1 MNKFESEKRIIDMK
15 DIILGKAKKAKE
27 ASVIMQKAGTNKKN
41 EALLAI
47 ADALLENADY
57 ILNENKK
64 DISNAKVNN
73 VRETMIDR
81 LVLTKERIEAMAEGV
96 REVVKLKDPIGEFT
110 GVTTRPNGLSIG
122 QKRVPMGVVG
132 IIYEARP
139 NVTVDAASLTLKTG
153 NACILRG
160 GKEAINSNIALI
172 KIMKTALIKCGLPD
186 GAVEFIEDTTHE
198 SANEMMH
205 LNGYIDVLIP
215 RGSARLIQAVVN
227 NSTVPIIETGS
238 GNCHT
243 YIHSD
248 ADIDMAL
255 SILKNAK
262 VQRPSVCNA
271 CESLVVHKDIAKEF
285 LPKAKKM
292 LEECGVELRGCE
304 KTLEIIDIKKATDE
318 DFYTE
323 YNDLIISVKIVDS
336 SDEAIS
342 HINAHNTKHS
352 ECIVT
357 KSYEEAQKFTNE
369 IDAAC
374 VYVNAS
380 TRFTD
385 GNEFGFGAEI
395 GISTQKLH
403 ARGPMGLEA
412 LTCTKY
418 IILGNGQIR

>member
-1 MNKFESEKRIIDMK
+1 MNS
-15 DIILGKAKKAKE
+15 IILQKAKNAKKA
-27 ASVIMQKAGTNKKN
+27 SVILQKLSTNKKN
-41 EALLAI
+41 EALEEI
-47 ADALLENADY
+47 AKALCENADY
-57 ILNENKK
+57 ILAENKK
-64 DISNAKVNN
+64 DISNAENN
-73 VRETMIDR
+73 GIKKAMIDR
-81 LVLTKERIEAMAEGV
+81 LLLTKERIEAMADGV
-96 REVVKLKDPIGEFT
+96 REVIDLKDPIGEFT
-110 GVTTRPNGLSIG
+110 GAITRPNGLLISE
-122 QKRVPMGVVG
+122 KRVPLGVVG

-139 NVTVDAASLTLKTG
+139 NVTVDAAALTLKTG

-160 GKEAINSNIALI
+160 GKEAINSNIALV
-172 KIMKTALIKCGLPD
+172 KIMKDALKRCNLPED
-186 GAVEFIEDTTHE
+186 AIGAIEFIEDTTHE

-243 YIHSD
+243 YVNND

-255 SILKNAK
+255 EILKNAK

-271 CESLVVHKDIAKEF
+271 CESLVVHKDIAKDF
-285 LPKAKKM
+285 LPKAKEM
-292 LEECGVELRGCE
+292 LEECNVEIRGCE
-304 KTLEIIDIKKATDE
+304 ETLKIIDVKKATDE

-323 YNDLIISVKIVDS
+323 YNDLIISVKIVDNT
-336 SDEAIS
+336 DEAIA
-342 HINAHNTKHS
+342 HINSHNTKHS
-352 ECIVT
+352 ESIVT

-403 ARGPMGLEA
+403 KRGPMGLEA

>member
-1 MNKFESEKRIIDMK
+1 MK
-15 DIILGKAKKAKE
+15 NIILEKAKNAKKA
-27 ASVIMQKAGTNKKN
+27 SVILQKLSTNKKN
-41 EALLAI
+41 EALEEI
-47 ADALLENADY
+47 AKALCENADY
-57 ILNENKK
+57 ILAENKK
-64 DISNAKVNN
+64 DISNAENN
-73 VRETMIDR
+73 GIKKAMIDR
-81 LVLTKERIEAMAEGV
+81 LLLTKERIEAIADGV
-96 REVVKLKDPIGEFT
+96 REVIDLKDPIGEFT
-110 GVTTRPNGLSIG
+110 GAITRPNGLLISE
-122 QKRVPMGVVG
+122 KRVPLGVVG

-139 NVTVDAASLTLKTG
+139 NVTVDAAALTLKTG

-160 GKEAINSNIALI
+160 GKEAINSNIALV
-172 KIMKTALIKCGLPD
+172 KIMKDALRKCHLPED
-186 GAVEFIEDTTHE
+186 AIGAIEFIEDTTHE

-243 YIHSD
+243 YVNND

-255 SILKNAK
+255 EILKNAK

-271 CESLVVHKDIAKEF
+271 CESLVVHKDIAKDF

-292 LEECGVELRGCE
+292 LEDCNVEIRGCE
-304 KTLEIIDIKKATDE
+304 ETLKIIDVKKATDE

-323 YNDLIISVKIVDS
+323 YNDLIISVKIVDNT
-336 SDEAIS
+336 DKAIE
-342 HINAHNTKHS
+342 HINSHNTKHS

-403 ARGPMGLEA
+403 KRGPMGLEA

>member
-1 MNKFESEKRIIDMK
+1 MNDKLLKIAEN
-15 DIILGKAKKAKE
+15 AKKASFLTKN
-27 ASVIMQKAGTNKKN
+27 ASQTAKN
-41 EALLAI
+41 EVLKKI
-47 ADALLENADY
+47 ADFLENESEY
-57 ILNENKK
+57 ILSENEK
-64 DISNAKVNN
+64 DLMNAEENGVKRV
-73 VRETMIDR
+73 MLDR
-81 LVLTKERIEAMAEGV
+81 LRLNKDRIKGIADGI
-96 REVVKLKDPIGEFT
+96 REVAKLKDPIGEIL
-110 GVTTRPNGLSIG
+110 GMEKRPNGLLIG
-122 QKRVPMGVVG
+122 RKRVPLGVVG
-132 IIYEARP
+132 VIYEARP
-139 NVTVDAASLTLKTG
+139 NVTADVASLTLKTG
-153 NACILRG
+153 NSVILRG
-160 GKEAINSNIALI
+160 GKEALNSNRAIVTVMKKALEECDFP
-172 KIMKTALIKCGLPD
+172 T
-186 GAVEFIEDTTHE
+186 GAIEFIEDTSRET
-198 SANEMMH
+198 AKEMMR

-215 RGSARLIQAVVN
+215 RGSAGLIKSVVE

-238 GNCHT
+238 GNCHV
-243 YIHSD
+243 YIHKD

-255 SILKNAK
+255 EILKNAK

-285 LPKAKKM
+285 LPSAKKM
-292 LEECGVELRGCE
+292 LEELNVEMRGCGE
-304 KTLEIIDIKKATDE
+304 TLKIIDIKKATDE

-323 YNDLIISVKIVDS
+323 YNDLIISVKIVNDI
-336 SDEAIS
+336 DEAIF
-342 HINAHNTKHS
+342 HINTHNTKHS

-357 KSYEEAQKFTNE
+357 KSYEASQKFLDE

-418 IILGNGQIR
+418 IIYGNGQTRQ

>member
-1 MNKFESEKRIIDMK
+1 MK
-15 DIILGKAKKAKE
+15 DIILQKAKKAKE
-27 ASVIMQKAGTNKKN
+27 ASVIMQKTSTNKKN
-41 EALLAI
+41 EALLSI
-47 ADALLENADY
+47 SDALLKNIAY
-57 ILNENKK
+57 ILDENKK
-64 DISNAKVNN
+64 DISNAEKNGIKK
-73 VRETMIDR
+73 TMIDR
-81 LVLTKERIEAMAEGV
+81 LLLTKERIEAMAEGV
-96 REVVKLKDPIGEFT
+96 KEVVKLKDPIGEFT
-110 GVTTRPNGLSIG
+110 GAVTRPNGLLISE
-122 QKRVPMGVVG
+122 KRVPLGVVG

-153 NACILRG
+153 NACLLRG

-172 KIMKTALIKCGLPD
+172 KIMKEALVKCNLPD
-186 GAVEFIEDTTHE
+186 GAIEFIEDTTHE

-205 LNGYIDVLIP
+205 LNGYLDVLIP

-243 YIHSD
+243 YVNND

-262 VQRPSVCNA
+262 TQRPSVCNA
-271 CESLVVHKDIAKEF
+271 CESLVVNKDIAKEF
-285 LPKAKKM
+285 LPKAKAL
-292 LEECGVELRGCE
+292 LEECNVEIRGCE
-304 KTLEIIDIKKATDE
+304 KTLEIIDVNKATEE

-323 YNDLIISVKIVDS
+323 YNDLIISVKIVDNT
-336 SDEAIS
+336 DEAIA
-342 HINAHNTKHS
+342 HINTHNTKHS

-357 KSYEEAQKFTNE
+357 RSYEEAQKFTNE

-403 ARGPMGLEA
+403 QRGPMGLEA

>member
-1 MNKFESEKRIIDMK
+1 MNS
-15 DIILGKAKKAKE
+15 IILQKAKNAKKA
-27 ASVIMQKAGTNKKN
+27 SVILQKLSTNKKN
-41 EALLAI
+41 EALEEI
-47 ADALLENADY
+47 AKALCENADY
-57 ILNENKK
+57 ILAENKK
-64 DISNAKVNN
+64 DISNAENN
-73 VRETMIDR
+73 GIKKAMIDR
-81 LVLTKERIEAMAEGV
+81 LLLTKERIEAMADGV
-96 REVVKLKDPIGEFT
+96 REVIDLKDPIGEFT
-110 GVTTRPNGLSIG
+110 GAITRPNGLLISE
-122 QKRVPMGVVG
+122 KRVPLGVVG

-139 NVTVDAASLTLKTG
+139 NVTVDAAALTLKTG

-160 GKEAINSNIALI
+160 GKEAINSNIALV
-172 KIMKTALIKCGLPD
+172 KIMKDALRKCNLPED
-186 GAVEFIEDTTHE
+186 AIGAIEFIEDTTHE

-243 YIHSD
+243 YVNND

-255 SILKNAK
+255 EILKNAK

-271 CESLVVHKDIAKEF
+271 CESLLVHKDIAKDF

-292 LEECGVELRGCE
+292 LEDCNVEIRGCE
-304 KTLEIIDIKKATDE
+304 ETLKIIDVKKATDE

-323 YNDLIISVKIVDS
+323 YNDLIISVKIVDNT
-336 SDEAIS
+336 DKAIE
-342 HINAHNTKHS
+342 HINSHNTKHS

-403 ARGPMGLEA
+403 KRGPMGLEA

>member
-1 MNKFESEKRIIDMK
+1 MK
-15 DIILGKAKKAKE
+15 NIILEKAKNAKKA
-27 ASVIMQKAGTNKKN
+27 SVIIEKLSTNKKN
-41 EALLAI
+41 EVLEEIAKALC
-47 ADALLENADY
+47 ENADY
-57 ILNENKK
+57 ILAENKK
-64 DISNAKVNN
+64 DILNAENN
-73 VRETMIDR
+73 GIKKAMIDR
-81 LVLTKERIEAMAEGV
+81 LLLTKERIEAMADGV
-96 REVVKLKDPIGEFT
+96 REVIELKDPIGEFT
-110 GVTTRPNGLSIG
+110 GAKTRPNGLLISE
-122 QKRVPMGVVG
+122 KRVPLGVVG

-139 NVTVDAASLTLKTG
+139 NVTVDAAALTLKTG

-160 GKEAINSNIALI
+160 GKEAINSNIALV
-172 KIMKTALIKCGLPD
+172 KIMKDALKKCNLPD
-186 GAVEFIEDTTHE
+186 GAIGAIEFIEDTTHE

-215 RGSARLIQAVVN
+215 RGSARLIEAVVN

-243 YIHSD
+243 YVNND

-255 SILKNAK
+255 EILKNAK

-271 CESLVVHKDIAKEF
+271 CESLVVHKDIAKDF
-285 LPKAKKM
+285 LPKAKEM
-292 LEECGVELRGCE
+292 LEECNVEIRGCE
-304 KTLEIIDIKKATDE
+304 ETLKIIDVKRATDE

-323 YNDLIISVKIVDS
+323 YNDLIISVKIVDNT
-336 SDEAIS
+336 DEAIA
-342 HINAHNTKHS
+342 HINSHNTKHS

-403 ARGPMGLEA
+403 KRGPMGLEA

>member
-1 MNKFESEKRIIDMK
+1 MK
-15 DIILGKAKKAKE
+15 NIILEKAKNAKA
-27 ASVIMQKAGTNKKN
+27 SSIIMQKLSTNKKN
-41 EALLAI
+41 EALAAI
-47 ADALLENADY
+47 ADALLKNTDY
-57 ILNENKK
+57 ILEENKK
-64 DISNAKVNN
+64 DISNAEKNGIKKA
-73 VRETMIDR
+73 MIDR
-81 LVLTKERIEAMAEGV
+81 LLLTKERIEAMADGV
-96 REVVKLKDPIGEFT
+96 REVIKLKDPIGEFT
-110 GVTTRPNGLSIG
+110 GAKTRPNGLLISE
-122 QKRVPMGVVG
+122 KRVPLGVVG

-139 NVTVDAASLTLKTG
+139 NVTVDAASLALKTG
-153 NACILRG
+153 NSCILRG

-172 KIMKTALIKCGLPD
+172 KIMKDALTKCGLPD
-186 GAVEFIEDTTHE
+186 GAIEFIEDTTHE

-215 RGSARLIQAVVN
+215 RGSARLIEAVVN

-243 YIHSD
+243 YVNND

-271 CESLVVHKDIAKEF
+271 CESLVVHKDIAEKF
-285 LPKAKKM
+285 LPKAKEM
-292 LEECGVELRGCE
+292 LQECNVEIRGCE
-304 KTLEIIDIKKATDE
+304 ETLKIIDVKKATDE

-336 SDEAIS
+336 TDEAIE
-342 HINAHNTKHS
+342 HINSHNTKHS

-374 VYVNAS
+374 VYVNSS

-403 ARGPMGLEA
+403 KRGPMGLEA